1 MRKVQRFDHSELI
14 YSVLIELLY
23 PRFMLPTSYFHHL
36 IPHHFSMHKYILVS
50 CTQCWRYKAHVML
63 QGSCDVTRLMW
74 CYRAHVM
81 LQGSCDV
88 TRLMWYYKAHVI
100 QNWQD
105 RSNLKCTSKGPV
117 TCSVCWFLSC
127 LFVLSVTEIPLCKT
141 NLHFPCHFAPII
153 LINHVQFNV
162 WGKLLAW
169 IEREMCI
176 DFAQWYLPNR
186 QGKN

>member
-74 CYRAHVM
+74 CYKAHVT

-88 TRLMWYYKAHVI
+88 TRLMWCYKAHVI
-100 QNWQD
+100 LQGSCD
-105 RSNLKCTSKGPV
+105 SKLAGPFKFEV
-117 TCSVCWFLSC
+117 YIEGSC
-127 LFVLSVTEIPLCKT
+127 HLFCLLIFILFVC
-141 NLHFPCHFAPII
+141 
-153 LINHVQFNV
+153 LIRYGDTIVQN
-162 WGKLLAW
+162 
-169 IEREMCI
+169 
-176 DFAQWYLPNR
+176 
-186 QGKN
+186 